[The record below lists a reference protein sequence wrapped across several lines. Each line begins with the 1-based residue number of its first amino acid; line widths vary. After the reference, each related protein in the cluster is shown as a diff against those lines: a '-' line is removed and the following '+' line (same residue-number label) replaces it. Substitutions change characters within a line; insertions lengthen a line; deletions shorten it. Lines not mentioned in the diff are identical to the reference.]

1 MRRTTSR
8 VVLLL
13 CMIVFSLGLVPAL
26 SYAQSATPVPA
37 LSSFGYPAEFCPPE
51 EIDKALTGIGEWP
64 VDSALVSPASA
75 PGMDLYVVK
84 VTLEPGTCVSY
95 AGHFLHDGATI
106 WLVESGKVEFDFQ
119 LILGRPVPDLAL
131 WRGSGEQEPVAAFMK
146 LEPDDWVTAD
156 RAVHYSYRNMGQE
169 PAVLIMTVLENRW
182 VYTGTEFSPIGAG
195 AQECRAACRNSRR

>member
-8 VVLLL
+8 VVLLF
-13 CMIVFSLGLVPAL
+13 CMIVFSLGLVPTL
-26 SYAQSATPVPA
+26 SSAQSATPVPV
-37 LSSFGYPAEFCPPE
+37 LSGLGYPPEFCSPA
-51 EIDKALTGIGEWP
+51 EIDAALNGVAEWP
-64 VDSALVSPASA
+64 VGGALVSPASA

-95 AGHFLHDGATI
+95 AGHFLHDGAAI

-131 WRGSGEQEPVAAFMK
+131 GDSNGDSEPVAAFMQ
-146 LEPDDWVTAD
+146 LEPGDWVTAD

-169 PAVLIMTVLENRW
+169 PAVIIMTVLENRW
-182 VYTGTEFSPIGAG
+182 VYSGAEFSPISSGARDCNG
-195 AQECRAACRNSRR
+195 ACRNSRR